1 MKLFKNFIL
10 IIVIPGYAENL
21 DNVFR
26 TVIS

>member
-1 MKLFKNFIL
+1 MKLFKNFFL

-21 DNVFR
+21 DNVFC